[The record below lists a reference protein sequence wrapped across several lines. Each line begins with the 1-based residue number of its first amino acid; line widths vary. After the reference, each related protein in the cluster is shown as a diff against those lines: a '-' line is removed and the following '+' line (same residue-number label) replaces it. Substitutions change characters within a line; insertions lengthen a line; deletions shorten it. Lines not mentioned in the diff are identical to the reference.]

1 MQYVGTNY
9 GQYISN
15 ELQNKIIVN
24 LFEPFHTPEFTS
36 RHDIQEQTIRT
47 VLANIYTDK
56 ATQRTIL
63 EAAVAAGID
72 DADTMKLPILE
83 NDISQGDYK
92 ANVDVPI
99 IMTELKK
106 TQSNN
111 EGPTYRDRNA
121 QLTNHRGKGFSLII
135 GQCTQL
141 LQDKMN
147 HDTE

>member
-36 RHDIQEQTIRT
+36 RHDIQERMIRT

-83 NDISQGDYK
+83 NDISQGDYEQD
-92 ANVDVPI
+92 VDVPI
-99 IMTELKK
+99 IMTDSEKN
-106 TQSNN
+106 QSRN
-111 EGPTYRDRNA
+111 EWRTYREIYS
-121 QLTNHRGKGFSLII
+121 QLTKHIGQGFSLII
-135 GQCTQL
+135 G
-141 LQDKMN
+141 
-147 HDTE
+147 